1 MEIFIRRRDSEKG
14 ETMKEGNMTFGNI
27 FEAIKRT
34 DDNNKFR
41 KGRQKAVFFFSS
53 QPQPTTRLGRTA
65 CTVYK
70 RRKKLKE

>member
-41 KGRQKAVFFFSS
+41 NGRQKADFFFQVSLS
-53 QPQPTTRLGRTA
+53 RRQDWAVPRVQFTRGGRN
-65 CTVYK
+65 
-70 RRKKLKE
+70 